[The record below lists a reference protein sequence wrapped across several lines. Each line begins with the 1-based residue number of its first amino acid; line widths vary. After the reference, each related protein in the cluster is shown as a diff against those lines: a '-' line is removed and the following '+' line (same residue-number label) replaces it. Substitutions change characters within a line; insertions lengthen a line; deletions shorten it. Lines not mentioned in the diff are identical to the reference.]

1 MINEDKMIAS
11 LQQCSEGFVGED
23 AATLPS
29 NSDKHFVIT
38 KDLLIED
45 IYFRTDYFKP
55 EDLAHKALHV
65 NLSDIAAMRASPLY
79 ILCGISIPSNLHD
92 YTKTFI
98 DSVASACQEAHVI
111 LIGGDTTASQD
122 ALFISITAMGIASE
136 PNIKYRN
143 GASAGDLICVAG
155 NIGFAHIGFL
165 SIEQSQSAKQ
175 QYINSFLRPE
185 AKIKEGI
192 WLGYQPIFSSMMD
205 ISDGLYIDLKRLA
218 SSSKKHAVLDIDLL
232 QNHLTPEVS
241 IQIALEGGEDDGLL
255 VTIPKDSLEE
265 LSHRFMNSFGYY
277 LKFIGYITDGEGI
290 SFKQGKRAAEV
301 TVNHFAHFGER

>member
-1 MINEDKMIAS
+1 MINEDNLITS
-11 LQQCSEGFVGED
+11 LEQHSEGFIGDD
-23 AATLPS
+23 AAVIPS

-38 KDLLIED
+38 KDLLIEN
-45 IYFRTDYFKP
+45 IHFRIDYFKP
-55 EDLAHKALHV
+55 EYLAHKALHV
-65 NLSDIAAMRASPLY
+65 NLSDIAAMGASPLY

-92 YTKTFI
+92 YTKTFL
-98 DSVASACQEAHVI
+98 DSLASACQEANVI

-136 PNIKYRN
+136 ANIKYRN
-143 GASAGDLICVAG
+143 GAKAGDLICVAG
-155 NIGFAHIGFL
+155 NIGFAHLGFVSL
-165 SIEQSQSAKQ
+165 EQSKSIKQ

-192 WLGYQPIFSSMMD
+192 WLGSQTVITSMMD

-232 QNHLTPEVS
+232 QNYLTPEVS
-241 IQIALEGGEDDGLL
+241 VQIALEGGEDYGLL

-265 LSHRFMNSFGYY
+265 LSHRFMKSFGYD

-290 SFKQGKRAAEV
+290 SLKQGKRAAEV
-301 TVNHFAHFGER
+301 TVNHFVHFGER